1 MSSHLVSYLIKQST
15 EPLICREI
23 GKVTNWFRNL
33 RQNARKRAAE
43 KMNAGDEGE
52 DDGMGYD
59 SLPISRTCTPSPP
72 SSSTSVSSSVN
83 GDAYDDG
90 MDLDGHD
97 EHERAQNS
105 GLRSQQS
112 QSDGG
117 SDDDLQEA
125 LTPSPSLPHAHLPNG
140 KVTSRRMTLDFLT
153 GSPAQ
158 ANFEDSKAA
167 SRASVEDALLLLG
180 FSKHVT
186 R

>member
-1 MSSHLVSYLIKQST
+1 M
-15 EPLICREI
+15 
-23 GKVTNWFRNL
+23 TNWFRNL
-33 RQNARKRAAE
+33 RQTARKRAAE
-43 KMNAGDEGE
+43 KIIAGDEGD

-59 SLPISRTCTPSPP
+59 SLPISRACTPSPP

-97 EHERAQNS
+97 DERGQS
-105 GLRSQQS
+105 TGSRSQQS
-112 QSDGG
+112 HSDGG

-125 LTPSPSLPHAHLPNG
+125 LTPSPSLLHAHLPNS
-140 KVTSRRMTLDFLT
+140 KVTSRRMQLDFLT

-158 ANFEDSKAA
+158 ASFEDLKAA